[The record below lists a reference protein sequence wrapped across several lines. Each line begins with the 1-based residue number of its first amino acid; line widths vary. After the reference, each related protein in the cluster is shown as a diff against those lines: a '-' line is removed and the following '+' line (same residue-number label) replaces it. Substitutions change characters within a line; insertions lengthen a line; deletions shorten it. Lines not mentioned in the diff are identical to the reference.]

1 MSSILVPIEYPEALP
16 VKIQLVEIDHYPI
29 HNHRDMQIIY
39 VLEGELDLRLTF
51 THYIL
56 CKNSI
61 HIVQTDDVHAI
72 TAISPHNLLLILSI
86 NVEYFSNYFPD
97 LANTVFTAK
106 INETSFSYNNQRLLR
121 EQIFSIVS
129 QQLAGESDCT
139 SRIIDHA
146 LSLLTNLINHFRG
159 FSVEKEYRIFE
170 HKTSHDLLQVD
181 RISRII
187 TYIYENYPYK
197 LSLAEIAEHEKIS
210 TYYLSHLFQ
219 RFTGISFRNF
229 IGLVRAEM
237 SEPSLL
243 STSDSVSKI
252 AQEVGFSDTKY
263 YVENFKNWFGY
274 HPKEYRTLF
283 ADKTIRDISPVFREY
298 PLNKLKASINNYTN
312 YPVFKGIEA
321 STPVI
326 TIDFFQKSRKGEVDI
341 KPLSHILGG
350 LPLFYPQEEIPEEY
364 CDLAPQKSCIELAEV
379 FIKKHTLREVPFPV
393 MDTAGN
399 LNGLFA
405 VNGLKKPM
413 YHFLSLLEGFP
424 AQILS
429 AGSNYMVTTDDNI
442 FCILAFNPWETQ
454 QMLLTFH
461 IPTLPQAMQ
470 MTKKHMRSQST
481 YAFYWSQLHF
491 KKNIT
496 KEEFDSIERMA
507 MPGVSYKIIA
517 PQEKYKLSCTLEPL
531 DIVFYQFEK
540 I

>member
-1 MSSILVPIEYPEALP
+1 MSSILMPIEYPEALP

-39 VLEGELDLRLTF
+39 VLEGELDLRLTC
-51 THYIL
+51 THYVL
-56 CKNSI
+56 SKNSI
-61 HIVQTDDVHAI
+61 HIVQTDDLHAI
-72 TAISPHNLLLILSI
+72 TAISPHNLLLVLSI
-86 NVEYFSNYFPD
+86 NVEYFSNYFPE
-97 LANTVFTAK
+97 LANMVFTTK
-106 INETSFSYNNQRLLR
+106 INETSFSYNNQRLLC
-121 EQIFSIVS
+121 EQIFSIIG
-129 QQLAGESDCT
+129 QQIAKEPGYT

-159 FSVEKEYRIFE
+159 FSVEREYRIFE

-187 TYIYENYPYK
+187 TYIYTNYPYK

-237 SEPSLL
+237 SEYLLL
-243 STSDSVSKI
+243 STSDSISKI

-263 YVENFKNWFGY
+263 YVENFKIWFGY
-274 HPKEYRTLF
+274 HPKEYRKLF
-283 ADKTIRDISPVFREY
+283 ADKTIRDVSPVFQEY
-298 PLNKLKASINNYTN
+298 PLSKLKASIKNYTN
-312 YPVFKGIEA
+312 YPVFKGMED
-321 STPVI
+321 STPIV
-326 TIDFFQKSRKGEVDI
+326 TIDFFQKSRKGEVEI
-341 KPLSHILGG
+341 TPLSHVLGS
-350 LPLFYPQEEIPEEY
+350 LPLFCPQGEIPEEY
-364 CDLAPQKSCIELAEV
+364 CDLLPQKSCIELAET
-379 FIKKHTLREVPFPV
+379 FIKKHTLKEVPFQV

-399 LNGLFA
+399 LNGIFA
-405 VNGLKKPM
+405 VNGLKKPI
-413 YHFLSLLEGFP
+413 YHFLSLLERFP

-429 AGSNYMVTTDDNI
+429 AGNNYMVTTDGSI
-442 FCILAFNPWETQ
+442 FCILAINPWETQ
-454 QMLLTFH
+454 QMLLTFN
-461 IPTLPQAMQ
+461 ILSLPEAMQ

-491 KKNIT
+491 KKNIS
-496 KEEFDSIERMA
+496 KEEFDAIERMA
-507 MPGVSYKIIA
+507 MPEISYKIIA

-531 DIVFYQFEK
+531 DIVFYQFER